1 MKTTSINTYFL
12 RNVASKDH
20 RFCSSRLLLFIAVI
34 ALLCSCGK
42 TRHAPLNVS
51 EMFFGKRLSSVSAD
65 PRCANRFFVA
75 SEDGDVFVLNSSNT
89 TAIDTLFTPFD
100 RIYKVVPCTEAHA
113 NGFFIGT
120 RNMGLVLCRRQADTL
135 VAVTRY
141 LLPTADRPDRY
152 SAYDISVQPTGVYVA
167 TSHGLLKVAQNSMA
181 NTATAS
187 TATAVLSPVDVCHDS
202 GASSDTL
209 RPMVACDILTISS
222 RYLVF
227 ASDRGVLK
235 VDMTTDKVSPL
246 VSQKAYGIALNG
258 NTIMALVSGDSLLK
272 VDLSGNRLAAL
283 SLPHPAQRYFYDP
296 ANAMNYLLSD
306 GHVQLFRDNE
316 LANPDT
322 WQQMNVG
329 MSMPVNCRNIIV
341 GNSGQHQSLL
351 VGKYSLFR
359 VANHQDVFNST
370 GEVRLACV
378 DGRHIYYL
386 VGTRL
391 FRQDLD
397 GRNVAVQLKD
407 ISGGTGDIRFM
418 QVLNGQLFYVD
429 SDNKAYSAP
438 LHSSY
443 LVNSLLSFDRPVKPS
458 LNREVTAM
466 GVDAS
471 NVYVGI
477 RDGLRNLHRADSC
490 LDNSVFITRFA
501 NGGAQ
506 TAFATLNDGVF
517 VGRDNR
523 FLPIK
528 GSRRFA
534 FIRDVAFIPS
544 QGQSPGLYVLT
555 NNSLLRSCGTDSL
568 AFVRT
573 ATGYRR
579 LLAADSTHVY
589 GVADFGIDNLLSSE
603 RLFPDIH
610 FEPEACVVVD
620 GKIYAS
626 SGSGVYVFTPKA
638 DKNKNAQPSDK
649 IENASEGK
657 TAHDR
662 YVTVR
667 FVPKSLFSRTNI
679 VLLVLLV
686 CAVVAG
692 VWYGDRR
699 RRRMRTVKA
708 MQERL
713 RARVD
718 ELCRVSHLLDAH
730 LCSTLDRWDCEI
742 KNLHRLAPTEAV
754 KQADSLNR
762 DIQQATFKVP
772 TVLALQL
779 ERQLVDLKTR
789 KKVPDSADR
798 RKASEQARVGG
809 DVFEMASA
817 IDDNDKWLRIVRDDE
832 ALVESLCLLFDN
844 HVAVKG
850 MPYSYL
856 AVLNSEVEADEK
868 LYNLY
873 AVVANDKKAL
883 EDKVA
888 AETIATAK
896 AAGKTTAKDVAEARD
911 TAKAKVEAEHH
922 FAKTACELLKPYVS
936 TPDIAEKLLAYVEA
950 ECQKLQ
956 AHEADVCAVDHT
968 FKDVC
973 TVLTAQYSAVV
984 SDLSSSTPDV
994 CGALSQLPLLNR
1006 RRDMLLSIVDVHQL
1020 SKVYFDLQAQLYK
1033 KACLGKHKT
1042 EIEAQMK
1049 ALATDHFSRGTLVEA
1064 VQAFYKAADKTV
1076 DKELFFLM
1084 NLPRKKGGGL
1094 FISESLL
1101 VLLMAKNG
1109 KRVSSYDEMTE
1120 AGKQHLR
1127 RVRRE
1132 LLGDNMPACLDRLKA
1147 YGNDNAGCFAPLLL
1161 DLYETYK
1168 ADASNTSADEPVV
1181 ETADVDD

>member
-1 MKTTSINTYFL
+1 M
-12 RNVASKDH
+12 
-20 RFCSSRLLLFIAVI
+20 
-34 ALLCSCGK
+34 
-42 TRHAPLNVS
+42 
-51 EMFFGKRLSSVSAD
+51 
-65 PRCANRFFVA
+65 
-75 SEDGDVFVLNSSNT
+75 
-89 TAIDTLFTPFD
+89 
-100 RIYKVVPCTEAHA
+100 
-113 NGFFIGT
+113 
-120 RNMGLVLCRRQADTL
+120 
-135 VAVTRY
+135 VT
-141 LLPTADRPDRY
+141 
-152 SAYDISVQPTGVYVA
+152 
-167 TSHGLLKVAQNSMA
+167 
-181 NTATAS
+181 
-187 TATAVLSPVDVCHDS
+187 
-202 GASSDTL
+202 
-209 RPMVACDILTISS
+209 CDILAISL
-222 RYLVF
+222 RYLVC

-235 VDMTTDKVSPL
+235 VDMTTDKVNPL

-258 NTIMALVSGDSLLK
+258 NAIMALVSGDSLLK
-272 VDLSGNRLAAL
+272 VDLRGNRLAAI
-283 SLPHPAQRYFYDP
+283 SLPHPAQRYFYDS

-316 LANPDT
+316 LARPDT

-370 GEVRLACV
+370 GEVRLACAE
-378 DGRHIYYL
+378 GRHIYYL

-397 GRNVAVQLKD
+397 GRNEAVQLKD

-443 LVNSLLSFDRPVKPS
+443 LINSLLSFDRPVKPS

-517 VGRDNR
+517 MGRDNR

-544 QGQSPGLYVLT
+544 QGQSPDLYVLT
-555 NNSLLRSCGTDSL
+555 NNSLLRSRGTDSL
-568 AFVRT
+568 TFVRT

-626 SGSGVYVFTPKA
+626 SGSGVYVFGPTA
-638 DKNKNAQPSDK
+638 V
-649 IENASEGK
+649 K
-657 TAHDR
+657 TAPDH
-662 YVTVR
+662 YTTVR

-686 CAVVAG
+686 CAVVAC

-699 RRRMRTVKA
+699 RRRMRAVRA

-762 DIQQATFKVP
+762 DIQQASFKVP

-779 ERQLVDLKTR
+779 ERQLGDLKTR
-789 KKVPDSADR
+789 KKVPSSKE
-798 RKASEQARVGG
+798 RKTASEQAREGG
-809 DVFEMASA
+809 DVFEMARA
-817 IDDNDKWLRIVRDDE
+817 IVDNDKWLRIVRDDE

-936 TPDIAEKLLAYVEA
+936 TPGIAEKLLAYVEA
-950 ECQKLQ
+950 ERQKLQ
-956 AHEADVCAVDHT
+956 EHEADVCAVDHT

-973 TVLTAQYSAVV
+973 TVLTAQYSAIV

-1033 KACLGKHKT
+1033 KACLGKQKA

-1064 VQAFYKAADKTV
+1064 VQAFYAAADKTV

-1168 ADASNTSADEPVV
+1168 ADASNTSADESVV

>member
-12 RNVASKDH
+12 RDEASKDH
-20 RFCSSRLLLFIAVI
+20 RFCSLRLLLFTAVV

-75 SEDGDVFVLNSSNT
+75 SEDGDVFVLTSSNT
-89 TAIDTLFTPFD
+89 TTVDTLFTPFD
-100 RIYKVVPCTEAHA
+100 RIYKVVPCSEAHA
-113 NGFFIGT
+113 TDFFIGT
-120 RNMGLVLCRRQADTL
+120 RNMGLVLCRRQADSL

-167 TSHGLLKVAQNSMA
+167 TSHGLLKVTPNIKAS
-181 NTATAS
+181 TATAS

-283 SLPHPAQRYFYDP
+283 SLPHPAQRYFYDS

-316 LANPDT
+316 LARPDT

-370 GEVRLACV
+370 GEVRLACAE
-378 DGRHIYYL
+378 GRHIYYL

-397 GRNVAVQLKD
+397 GKNEAVQLKD

-438 LHSSY
+438 LYSSY
-443 LVNSLLSFDRPVKPS
+443 LINSLLSFDRPVKPS

-517 VGRDNR
+517 MGRDNR

-544 QGQSPGLYVLT
+544 QGQSPDLYVLT
-555 NNSLLRSCGTDSL
+555 NNSLLRSRGTDSL
-568 AFVRT
+568 TFVRT

-626 SGSGVYVFTPKA
+626 SGSGVYVFGPTA
-638 DKNKNAQPSDK
+638 V
-649 IENASEGK
+649 K
-657 TAHDR
+657 TAPDH
-662 YVTVR
+662 YTTVR

-679 VLLVLLV
+679 VLLVLFV
-686 CAVVAG
+686 CVVVAG

-699 RRRMRTVKA
+699 RRRMRAVRA
-708 MQERL
+708 MQKRL

-718 ELCRVSHLLDAH
+718 ELCRVRPLLDAQ
-730 LCSTLDRWDCEI
+730 LCSTLDRWHSEI

-779 ERQLVDLKTR
+779 ERQLGDLKTR
-789 KKVPDSADR
+789 KKVPSSKE
-798 RKASEQARVGG
+798 RKTASEQAREGG
-809 DVFEMASA
+809 DVFEMARA
-817 IDDNDKWLRIVRDDE
+817 IVDNDKWLRIVRDDE

-850 MPYSYL
+850 MPYCYL

-936 TPDIAEKLLAYVEA
+936 TPGIAEKLLAYVEA
-950 ECQKLQ
+950 ERQKLQ
-956 AHEADVCAVDHT
+956 EHEADACAVGHT

-973 TVLTAQYSAVV
+973 TALAAQYSAIV

-1033 KACLGKHKT
+1033 KACLGKQKT

-1132 LLGDNMPACLDRLKA
+1132 LLGDNMLACLDRLKA
-1147 YGNDNAGCFAPLLL
+1147 YGNDNAASFAPLLL

-1168 ADASNTSADEPVV
+1168 ADASNTSADEPMV
-1181 ETADVDD
+1181 EATDVDG

>member
-12 RNVASKDH
+12 RNVAPKDH
-20 RFCSSRLLLFIAVI
+20 RFCSLRLLLFTAVV

-75 SEDGDVFVLNSSNT
+75 SEDGDVFVLTSSNT
-89 TAIDTLFTPFD
+89 TTVDTLFTPFD
-100 RIYKVVPCTEAHA
+100 RIYKVVPCSEAHA

-120 RNMGLVLCRRQADTL
+120 RNMGLVLCRRQADSL

-167 TSHGLLKVAQNSMA
+167 TSHGLLKVTPNIKAS
-181 NTATAS
+181 TATAS

-202 GASSDTL
+202 GTSSDTL
-209 RPMVACDILTISS
+209 RPMVTCDILAISL
-222 RYLVF
+222 RYLVC

-235 VDMTTDKVSPL
+235 VDMTTDKVNPL

-258 NTIMALVSGDSLLK
+258 NAIMALVSGDSLLK
-272 VDLSGNRLAAL
+272 VDLRGNRLAAI
-283 SLPHPAQRYFYDP
+283 SLPHPAQRYFYDS

-316 LANPDT
+316 LARPDT

-370 GEVRLACV
+370 GEVRLACAE
-378 DGRHIYYL
+378 GRHIYYL

-397 GRNVAVQLKD
+397 GRNEAVQLKD

-443 LVNSLLSFDRPVKPS
+443 LINSLLSFDRPVKPS

-517 VGRDNR
+517 MGRDNR

-544 QGQSPGLYVLT
+544 QGQSPDLYVLT
-555 NNSLLRSCGTDSL
+555 NNSLLRSRGTDSL
-568 AFVRT
+568 TFVRT

-649 IENASEGK
+649 IENASESK

-692 VWYGDRR
+692 VWYVDRR
-699 RRRMRTVKA
+699 RRRMRTVRA

-718 ELCRVSHLLDAH
+718 ELCRVRPLLDAR
-730 LCSTLDRWDCEI
+730 LCSTLDRWLSEI
-742 KNLHRLAPTEAV
+742 NNLHRLAPTEAV

-779 ERQLVDLKTR
+779 ERQLGDLKTR
-789 KKVPDSADR
+789 KKVPGCADR

-809 DVFEMASA
+809 DVFEMARV
-817 IDDNDKWLRIVRDDE
+817 IVGNDKWLRIVRDDE

-850 MPYSYL
+850 MPYCYL

-888 AETIATAK
+888 AETIAEAK
-896 AAGKTTAKDVAEARD
+896 AEGKITAKDVAEARAA
-911 TAKAKVEAEHH
+911 AKAKVEAEHR
-922 FAKTACELLKPYVS
+922 FAETACELLKPYVS
-936 TPDIAEKLLAYVEA
+936 TSDIVGKLLAILYA
-950 ECQKLQ
+950 ERQKLQ
-956 AHEADVCAVDHT
+956 AHEADACAVAPT
-968 FKDVC
+968 FKGVC
-973 TVLTAQYSAVV
+973 TALTAQYSAIV
-984 SDLSSSTPDV
+984 SSLSSSMPDV
-994 CGALSQLPLLNR
+994 CGSLSQLPLLNR

-1020 SKVYFDLQAQLYK
+1020 SKVYFDLQTQLYK
-1033 KACLGKHKT
+1033 KACLGKQKI

-1049 ALATDHFSRGTLVEA
+1049 ALATDHFSKGTLVEA
-1064 VQAFYKAADKTV
+1064 VQAFYTAADKTV

-1132 LLGDNMPACLDRLKA
+1132 LLGDNMLACLDRLKA
-1147 YGNDNAGCFAPLLL
+1147 YGNDNAGSFAPLLL

-1168 ADASNTSADEPVV
+1168 ADASNTSADEPMV
-1181 ETADVDD
+1181 EVTDVDD

>member
-12 RNVASKDH
+12 RDEASKDH
-20 RFCSSRLLLFIAVI
+20 RFCSLRLLLFTAVV

-75 SEDGDVFVLNSSNT
+75 SEDGDVFVLTSSNT
-89 TAIDTLFTPFD
+89 TTVDTLFTPFD
-100 RIYKVVPCTEAHA
+100 RIYKVVPCSEAHA
-113 NGFFIGT
+113 TDFFIGT
-120 RNMGLVLCRRQADTL
+120 RNMGLVLCRRQADSL

-167 TSHGLLKVAQNSMA
+167 TSHGLLKVAHNIKA

-202 GASSDTL
+202 GTSSDTL
-209 RPMVACDILTISS
+209 RPMVTCDILAISP
-222 RYLVF
+222 RYLVC

-235 VDMTTDKVSPL
+235 VDMTTDKVNPL
-246 VSQKAYGIALNG
+246 VSQKAYGIALND
-258 NTIMALVSGDSLLK
+258 NAIMALVSGDSLLK
-272 VDLSGNRLAAL
+272 VDLRGNRLAAL

-316 LANPDT
+316 LARPDT

-370 GEVRLACV
+370 GEVRLACAE
-378 DGRHIYYL
+378 GRHIYYL

-397 GRNVAVQLKD
+397 GKNEAVQLKD

-438 LHSSY
+438 LYSSY
-443 LVNSLLSFDRPVKPS
+443 LVNSLLSFDRPLKPS
-458 LNREVTAM
+458 PNREVTAM

-477 RDGLRNLHRADSC
+477 RDGLCNLHRADSC

-517 VGRDNR
+517 MGRDNR

-544 QGQSPGLYVLT
+544 QGQSPDLYVLT
-555 NNSLLRSCGTDSL
+555 NNSLLRNRGTDSL
-568 AFVRT
+568 TFVRT

-579 LLAADSTHVY
+579 LLATDSTHVY

-626 SGSGVYVFTPKA
+626 SGSGVYVFGPTA
-638 DKNKNAQPSDK
+638 V
-649 IENASEGK
+649 K
-657 TAHDR
+657 TAPDH
-662 YVTVR
+662 YTTVR

-686 CAVVAG
+686 CVVVAG

-718 ELCRVSHLLDAH
+718 ELCRVRHLLDAQ
-730 LCSTLDRWDCEI
+730 LCTTLERWLSEI
-742 KNLHRLAPTEAV
+742 NNLHRLAPAEAV

-789 KKVPDSADR
+789 KKVPSSKE
-798 RKASEQARVGG
+798 RKTASEQAREGG
-809 DVFEMASA
+809 DVYEMARA
-817 IDDNDKWLRIVRDDE
+817 IVDNDKWLRIVRDDE

-883 EDKVA
+883 EVKVA
-888 AETIATAK
+888 AEIIAAK
-896 AAGKTTAKDVAEARD
+896 AEGKTTAKDVAKARA
-911 TAKAKVEAEHH
+911 TAKARVEAEHR
-922 FAKTACELLKPYVS
+922 FAETACELLKPYVS

-950 ECQKLQ
+950 ERQKLQ
-956 AHEADVCAVDHT
+956 AHEADACAVEHT

-973 TVLTAQYSAVV
+973 TALTAQYSAIV
-984 SDLSSSTPDV
+984 SDLSSSMPDV

-1033 KACLGKHKT
+1033 KACLGKQKT

-1064 VQAFYKAADKTV
+1064 VQAFYAAADKTV

-1132 LLGDNMPACLDRLKA
+1132 LLGDNMLACLDRLKA
-1147 YGNDNAGCFAPLLL
+1147 YGNDNAASFAPLLL

-1168 ADASNTSADEPVV
+1168 ADASNTSADEPMV
-1181 ETADVDD
+1181 EVTDVDG

>member
-12 RNVASKDH
+12 RNVAPKDH
-20 RFCSSRLLLFIAVI
+20 RFCSLRLLLFTAVV

-75 SEDGDVFVLNSSNT
+75 SEDGDVFVLTSSNT
-89 TAIDTLFTPFD
+89 TTVDTLFTPFD
-100 RIYKVVPCTEAHA
+100 RIYKVVPCSEAHA

-120 RNMGLVLCRRQADTL
+120 RNMGLVLCRRQADSL

-167 TSHGLLKVAQNSMA
+167 TSHGLLKVTPNIKAS
-181 NTATAS
+181 TATAS

-202 GASSDTL
+202 GTSSDTL
-209 RPMVACDILTISS
+209 RPMVTCDILAISL
-222 RYLVF
+222 RYLVC

-235 VDMTTDKVSPL
+235 VDMTTDKVNPL

-258 NTIMALVSGDSLLK
+258 NAIMALVSGDSLLK
-272 VDLSGNRLAAL
+272 VDLRGNRLAAI
-283 SLPHPAQRYFYDP
+283 SLPHPAQRYFYDS

-370 GEVRLACV
+370 GEVRLACAE
-378 DGRHIYYL
+378 GRHIYYL

-397 GRNVAVQLKD
+397 GRNEAVQLKD

-443 LVNSLLSFDRPVKPS
+443 LINSLLSFDRPVKPS

-517 VGRDNR
+517 MGRDNR

-544 QGQSPGLYVLT
+544 QGQSPDLYVLT
-555 NNSLLRSCGTDSL
+555 NNSLLRSRGTDSL
-568 AFVRT
+568 TFVRT

-626 SGSGVYVFTPKA
+626 SGSGVYVFGPTA
-638 DKNKNAQPSDK
+638 V
-649 IENASEGK
+649 K
-657 TAHDR
+657 TAPDH
-662 YVTVR
+662 YTTVR

-686 CAVVAG
+686 CAVVAC

-699 RRRMRTVKA
+699 RRRMRAVRA

-762 DIQQATFKVP
+762 DIQQASFKVP

-779 ERQLVDLKTR
+779 ERQLGDLKTR
-789 KKVPDSADR
+789 KKVPSSKE
-798 RKASEQARVGG
+798 RKTASEQAREGG
-809 DVFEMASA
+809 DVFEMARA
-817 IDDNDKWLRIVRDDE
+817 IVDNDKWLRIVRDDE

-936 TPDIAEKLLAYVEA
+936 TPGIAEKLLAYVEA
-950 ECQKLQ
+950 ERQKLQ
-956 AHEADVCAVDHT
+956 EHEADVCAVDHT

-973 TVLTAQYSAVV
+973 TVLTAQYSAIV

-1033 KACLGKHKT
+1033 KACLGKQKA

-1049 ALATDHFSRGTLVEA
+1049 ALATDHFGKGTLVEA
-1064 VQAFYKAADKTV
+1064 VQAFYTAADKTV

-1168 ADASNTSADEPVV
+1168 ADASNTSADESVV

>member
-12 RNVASKDH
+12 RDEASKGC
-20 RFCSSRLLLFIAVI
+20 RLSSICLLLFTAVI

-75 SEDGDVFVLNSSNT
+75 SEDGDVFVLSSSNT
-89 TAIDTLFTPFD
+89 TTIDTLFTPFD
-100 RIYKVVPCTEAHA
+100 RIYKVVPCSETHA

-120 RNMGLVLCRRQADTL
+120 RNMGLVLCRRQADSL

-167 TSHGLLKVAQNSMA
+167 TSHGLLKVAHNIKAS
-181 NTATAS
+181 TATAS
-187 TATAVLSPVDVCHDS
+187 TSTAVLSPVDVCHDS
-202 GASSDTL
+202 GTSSDTL
-209 RPMVACDILTISS
+209 RPMVACDILAISP
-222 RYLVF
+222 RYLVC

-235 VDMTTDKVSPL
+235 VDMTTDKVNPL

-258 NTIMALVSGDSLLK
+258 NAIMALVSGDSLLK
-272 VDLSGNRLAAL
+272 VDLRGNRLAAI
-283 SLPHPAQRYFYDP
+283 SLPHPAQRYFYDS

-316 LANPDT
+316 LARPDT

-397 GRNVAVQLKD
+397 GKNVAVQLKD

-438 LHSSY
+438 LYSSY
-443 LVNSLLSFDRPVKPS
+443 LVNSLLSFDRPLKPS
-458 LNREVTAM
+458 PNREVTAM

-517 VGRDNR
+517 MGRDNR

-544 QGQSPGLYVLT
+544 QGQSPDLYVLT
-555 NNSLLRSCGTDSL
+555 NNSLLRSRGTDSL
-568 AFVRT
+568 TFVRT

-626 SGSGVYVFTPKA
+626 SGSGVYVFGPTA
-638 DKNKNAQPSDK
+638 V
-649 IENASEGK
+649 K
-657 TAHDR
+657 TAPDHCT
-662 YVTVR
+662 TVR

-686 CAVVAG
+686 CVVVAG

-699 RRRMRTVKA
+699 RRRMRAVRA
-708 MQERL
+708 MQKRL

-779 ERQLVDLKTR
+779 ERQLGDLKTR
-789 KKVPDSADR
+789 KKVPSSKE
-798 RKASEQARVGG
+798 RKTASEQAREGG
-809 DVFEMASA
+809 DVFEMACA

-936 TPDIAEKLLAYVEA
+936 TPGIAEKLLAYVEA
-950 ECQKLQ
+950 ERQKLQ
-956 AHEADVCAVDHT
+956 AHESDACAVDHT

-973 TVLTAQYSAVV
+973 TALNAQYSAIV
-984 SDLSSSTPDV
+984 SDLSSSSPDV
-994 CGALSQLPLLNR
+994 CEALSLLPLLNR
-1006 RRDMLLSIVDVHQL
+1006 RRDMLLSIVNVHQL

-1033 KACLGKHKT
+1033 KACLGKQKT

-1049 ALATDHFSRGTLVEA
+1049 ALATDHFSKGTLVEA
-1064 VQAFYKAADKTV
+1064 VQAFYTAADKTV

-1132 LLGDNMPACLDRLKA
+1132 LLGDNMLACLDRLKA

-1168 ADASNTSADEPVV
+1168 ADASNTSADEPMA
-1181 ETADVDD
+1181 ETVDVDC

>member
-12 RNVASKDH
+12 RDEASKDH
-20 RFCSSRLLLFIAVI
+20 RFCSLRLLLFTAVV

-75 SEDGDVFVLNSSNT
+75 SEDGDVFVLTSST
-89 TAIDTLFTPFD
+89 TTTIDTLFTPFD
-100 RIYKVVPCTEAHA
+100 RIYKVVPCSEAHA

-120 RNMGLVLCRRQADTL
+120 RNMGLVLCRRQADSL

-167 TSHGLLKVAQNSMA
+167 TSHGLLKVAPKSKA
-181 NTATAS
+181 STATAS

-202 GASSDTL
+202 GTSSDTL
-209 RPMVACDILTISS
+209 RPMVACDILAISP
-222 RYLVF
+222 RYLVC

-235 VDMTTDKVSPL
+235 VDMTTDKVNPL

-258 NTIMALVSGDSLLK
+258 NAIMALVSGDSLLK
-272 VDLSGNRLAAL
+272 VDLRGNRLAAI
-283 SLPHPAQRYFYDP
+283 SLPHPAQRYFYDS

-316 LANPDT
+316 LARPDT

-397 GRNVAVQLKD
+397 GRNEAVQLKD

-438 LHSSY
+438 LYSSY
-443 LVNSLLSFDRPVKPS
+443 LINSLLSFDRPVKSS

-490 LDNSVFITRFA
+490 LDNSVFITHFA

-517 VGRDNR
+517 MGRDNR

-544 QGQSPGLYVLT
+544 QGQSPDLYVLT
-555 NNSLLRSCGTDSL
+555 NNSLLRSRGTDSL
-568 AFVRT
+568 TFVRT

-579 LLAADSTHVY
+579 LLATDSTHVY

-626 SGSGVYVFTPKA
+626 SGSGVYVFGPTA
-638 DKNKNAQPSDK
+638 V
-649 IENASEGK
+649 K
-657 TAHDR
+657 TAPDH
-662 YVTVR
+662 YTTVR

-718 ELCRVSHLLDAH
+718 ELCRVRHLLDAR
-730 LCSTLDRWDCEI
+730 LCSTLDRWLCEI

-772 TVLALQL
+772 TVLAIQL
-779 ERQLVDLKTR
+779 ERQLGDLKTR
-789 KKVPDSADR
+789 KKVPGCADR

-809 DVFEMASA
+809 DVFEMARV
-817 IDDNDKWLRIVRDDE
+817 IVGNDKWLRIVRDDE

-850 MPYSYL
+850 MPYCYL

-888 AETIATAK
+888 AETIAEAK
-896 AAGKTTAKDVAEARD
+896 AEGKTTAKDVAEARA
-911 TAKAKVEAEHH
+911 TAKEKVEAERR
-922 FAKTACELLKPYVS
+922 FAETACELLKPYVS
-936 TPDIAEKLLAYVEA
+936 TPDIVGKLLANVEA
-950 ECQKLQ
+950 ERQKLQ
-956 AHEADVCAVDHT
+956 AHEADACAVAPT
-968 FKDVC
+968 FKGVC
-973 TVLTAQYSAVV
+973 TALTAQYSAIV
-984 SDLSSSTPDV
+984 SSLSSSTPDV
-994 CGALSQLPLLNR
+994 CGTLSQLPLLNR

-1033 KACLGKHKT
+1033 KACLGKQKA

-1049 ALATDHFSRGTLVEA
+1049 ALATDHFSKGTLVEA

-1132 LLGDNMPACLDRLKA
+1132 LLGDNMLACLDRLKA

-1168 ADASNTSADEPVV
+1168 ADASNTSADEPMT
-1181 ETADVDD
+1181 ETVDVDC

>member
-12 RNVASKDH
+12 RDEASKGC
-20 RFCSSRLLLFIAVI
+20 RLSSICLLLFTAVI

-75 SEDGDVFVLNSSNT
+75 SEDGDVFVLSSST
-89 TAIDTLFTPFD
+89 TTTIDTLFTPFD
-100 RIYKVVPCTEAHA
+100 RIYKVVPCSETHA

-120 RNMGLVLCRRQADTL
+120 RNMGLVLCRRQADSL

-167 TSHGLLKVAQNSMA
+167 TSHGLLKVAHNIKAS
-181 NTATAS
+181 TATAS
-187 TATAVLSPVDVCHDS
+187 TSTAVLSPVDVCHDS
-202 GASSDTL
+202 GTSSDTL
-209 RPMVACDILTISS
+209 RPMVACDILAISP
-222 RYLVF
+222 RYLVC

-235 VDMTTDKVSPL
+235 VDMTTDKVNPL

-258 NTIMALVSGDSLLK
+258 NAIMALVSGDSLLK
-272 VDLSGNRLAAL
+272 VDLRGNRLAAI
-283 SLPHPAQRYFYDP
+283 SLPHPAQRYFYDS

-316 LANPDT
+316 LARPDT

-397 GRNVAVQLKD
+397 GKNVAVQLKD

-438 LHSSY
+438 LYSSY
-443 LVNSLLSFDRPVKPS
+443 LVNSLLSFDRPLKPS
-458 LNREVTAM
+458 PNREVTAM

-517 VGRDNR
+517 MGRDNR

-544 QGQSPGLYVLT
+544 QGQSPDLYVLT
-555 NNSLLRSCGTDSL
+555 NNSLLRSRGTDSL
-568 AFVRT
+568 TFVRT

-626 SGSGVYVFTPKA
+626 SGSGVYVFGPTA
-638 DKNKNAQPSDK
+638 V
-649 IENASEGK
+649 K
-657 TAHDR
+657 TAPDHCT
-662 YVTVR
+662 TVR

-686 CAVVAG
+686 CVVVAG

-699 RRRMRTVKA
+699 RRRMRAVRA
-708 MQERL
+708 MQKRL

-779 ERQLVDLKTR
+779 ERQLGDLKTR
-789 KKVPDSADR
+789 KKVPSSKE
-798 RKASEQARVGG
+798 RKTASEQAREGG
-809 DVFEMASA
+809 DVFEMACA

-936 TPDIAEKLLAYVEA
+936 TPGIAEKLLAYVEA
-950 ECQKLQ
+950 ERQKLQ
-956 AHEADVCAVDHT
+956 AHESDACAVDHT

-973 TVLTAQYSAVV
+973 TALNAQYSAIV
-984 SDLSSSTPDV
+984 SDLSSSSPDV
-994 CGALSQLPLLNR
+994 CEALSLLPLLNR
-1006 RRDMLLSIVDVHQL
+1006 RRDMLLSIVNVHQL

-1033 KACLGKHKT
+1033 KACLGKQKT

-1064 VQAFYKAADKTV
+1064 VQAFYTAADKTV

>member
-1 MKTTSINTYFL
+1 MKTTSINTCFL
-12 RNVASKDH
+12 RNVAPKDH
-20 RFCSSRLLLFIAVI
+20 RFSSLRLLLFIAVI

-75 SEDGDVFVLNSSNT
+75 SEDGDVFVLTSSNT

-120 RNMGLVLCRRQADTL
+120 RNMGLVLCRRQADSL

-152 SAYDISVQPTGVYVA
+152 SAYDINVQPTGVYVA
-167 TSHGLLKVAQNSMA
+167 TSHGLLKIAQNSIA
-181 NTATAS
+181 STATAS

-272 VDLSGNRLAAL
+272 VDLRGTRLAAL

-397 GRNVAVQLKD
+397 GKNMAVQLKD

-438 LHSSY
+438 LYSSY

-458 LNREVTAM
+458 PNREVTAM

-477 RDGLRNLHRADSC
+477 RDGLCNLHRADSC

-501 NGGAQ
+501 NGGTQ

-517 VGRDNR
+517 MGRDNR

-579 LLAADSTHVY
+579 LLAADGTHVY

-626 SGSGVYVFTPKA
+626 SGSGVYVLGPTA
-638 DKNKNAQPSDK
+638 DK
-649 IENASEGK
+649 
-657 TAHDR
+657 TAPDH
-662 YVTVR
+662 YTTVR
-667 FVPKSLFSRTNI
+667 FVPQSLFSRTNI

-692 VWYGDRR
+692 VWYVDRR

-708 MQERL
+708 MQKRL

-718 ELCRVSHLLDAH
+718 ELCRVRHLLDAH
-730 LCSTLDRWDCEI
+730 LCSTLDRWLCEI

-779 ERQLVDLKTR
+779 ERQLGDLKAR
-789 KKVPDSADR
+789 KKVPGSADR

-809 DVFEMASA
+809 DVFEMARV
-817 IDDNDKWLRIVRDDE
+817 IVDNDNWLRIVRDDE

-850 MPYSYL
+850 MPYCYL
-856 AVLNSEVEADEK
+856 AVLNSEIEADEK

-888 AETIATAK
+888 AETIAAAK
-896 AAGKTTAKDVAEARD
+896 AEGKTTAKDVAEARAA
-911 TAKAKVEAEHH
+911 AKAKVEAEHR
-922 FAKTACELLKPYVS
+922 FAETACELLKPYVS
-936 TPDIAEKLLAYVEA
+936 TQDIVGKLLANVEA
-950 ECQKLQ
+950 ERQKLQ
-956 AHEADVCAVDHT
+956 AHEADACAVDST
-968 FKDVC
+968 FKGVC
-973 TVLTAQYSAVV
+973 TALTAQYSAIV
-984 SDLSSSTPDV
+984 SSLSSSTPDV

-1033 KACLGKHKT
+1033 KACLGKQKT
-1042 EIEAQMK
+1042 ELEAQMK
-1049 ALATDHFSRGTLVEA
+1049 ALATDHFGKGTLVEA
-1064 VQAFYKAADKTV
+1064 VQAFYTAADKTV

-1132 LLGDNMPACLDRLKA
+1132 LLGDNMLACLDRLKA

-1168 ADASNTSADEPVV
+1168 ADASNTSADEPMV
-1181 ETADVDD
+1181 EIADVDA

>member
-12 RNVASKDH
+12 RNVAPKDH

-75 SEDGDVFVLNSSNT
+75 SEDGDVFVLTSST
-89 TAIDTLFTPFD
+89 TTTIDTLFTPFD
-100 RIYKVVPCTEAHA
+100 RIYKVVPCSEAHA
-113 NGFFIGT
+113 TDFFIGT
-120 RNMGLVLCRRQADTL
+120 RNMGLVLCRRQADSL

-167 TSHGLLKVAQNSMA
+167 TSHGLLKVTPNIKAS
-181 NTATAS
+181 TATAS

-202 GASSDTL
+202 GTSSDTL
-209 RPMVACDILTISS
+209 RPMVTCDILAISL
-222 RYLVF
+222 RYLVC

-235 VDMTTDKVSPL
+235 VDMTTDKVTPL

-258 NTIMALVSGDSLLK
+258 NAIMALVSGDSLLK
-272 VDLSGNRLAAL
+272 VDLRGNRLAAI
-283 SLPHPAQRYFYDP
+283 SLPHPAQRYFYDS

-370 GEVRLACV
+370 GEVRLACAE
-378 DGRHIYYL
+378 GRHIYYL

-397 GRNVAVQLKD
+397 GRNEAVQLKD

-443 LVNSLLSFDRPVKPS
+443 LINSLLSFDRPVKPS

-490 LDNSVFITRFA
+490 LDNSVFITHFA

-517 VGRDNR
+517 MGRDNR

-544 QGQSPGLYVLT
+544 QGQSPDLYVLT
-555 NNSLLRSCGTDSL
+555 NNSLLRSRGTDSL
-568 AFVRT
+568 TFVRT

-626 SGSGVYVFTPKA
+626 SGSGVYVLEPTA
-638 DKNKNAQPSDK
+638 DK
-649 IENASEGK
+649 
-657 TAHDR
+657 TAPDH
-662 YVTVR
+662 YTTVR
-667 FVPKSLFSRTNI
+667 FVPQSLFSRTNI

-692 VWYGDRR
+692 VWYVDRR
-699 RRRMRTVKA
+699 RRRMRTVRA

-718 ELCRVSHLLDAH
+718 ELCRVRPLLDAR
-730 LCSTLDRWDCEI
+730 LCSTLDRWLSEI
-742 KNLHRLAPTEAV
+742 NNLHRLAPTEAV

-779 ERQLVDLKTR
+779 ERQLGDLKAR
-789 KKVPDSADR
+789 KKVPGCADR

-809 DVFEMASA
+809 DVFEMARV
-817 IDDNDKWLRIVRDDE
+817 IVGNDKWLRIVRDDE

-850 MPYSYL
+850 MPYCYL

-888 AETIATAK
+888 AETIAAAK
-896 AAGKTTAKDVAEARD
+896 AEGKTTAKDVAEARAA
-911 TAKAKVEAEHH
+911 AKAKVEAEHR
-922 FAKTACELLKPYVS
+922 FAETACELLKPYVS
-936 TPDIAEKLLAYVEA
+936 TPDIAWKLLANVEA
-950 ECQKLQ
+950 ERQKLQ
-956 AHEADVCAVDHT
+956 AHEADACAVAPT
-968 FKDVC
+968 FKGVC
-973 TVLTAQYSAVV
+973 TALTAQYSTIV
-984 SDLSSSTPDV
+984 SSLSSSTPDV

-1020 SKVYFDLQAQLYK
+1020 SKVYFDLQTQLYK
-1033 KACLGKHKT
+1033 KACLGKQKT

-1049 ALATDHFSRGTLVEA
+1049 ALATDHFSNGTLVEA
-1064 VQAFYKAADKTV
+1064 VQAFYTAADKTV

-1132 LLGDNMPACLDRLKA
+1132 LLGDNMLACLDRLKA
-1147 YGNDNAGCFAPLLL
+1147 YGNDNAASFAPLLL

-1168 ADASNTSADEPVV
+1168 ADASNTSADEPVT
-1181 ETADVDD
+1181 EIADVDA

>member
-12 RNVASKDH
+12 RDEAPKGH
-20 RFCSSRLLLFIAVI
+20 RFCSLRLLLFTAVA

-75 SEDGDVFVLNSSNT
+75 SEDGDVFVLTSSNT
-89 TAIDTLFTPFD
+89 TTIDTLFTPFD
-100 RIYKVVPCTEAHA
+100 RIYKVVPCSEAHA
-113 NGFFIGT
+113 SEFFIGT
-120 RNMGLVLCRRQADTL
+120 RNMGLVLCRRQADSL

-181 NTATAS
+181 TTATAS
-187 TATAVLSPVDVCHDS
+187 TSTASTSTAVLSPVDVCHDS
-202 GASSDTL
+202 GTSSDTL
-209 RPMVACDILTISS
+209 RPMVACDIFAISP
-222 RYLVF
+222 RYLVC

-235 VDMTTDKVSPL
+235 VDMTTDKVNPL

-258 NTIMALVSGDSLLK
+258 NAIMALVSGDSLLK
-272 VDLSGNRLAAL
+272 VDLRGNRLAAI

-370 GEVRLACV
+370 GEVRLACAE
-378 DGRHIYYL
+378 GRHIYYL
-386 VGTRL
+386 VGNRL

-397 GRNVAVQLKD
+397 GRNEAVQLKD

-438 LHSSY
+438 LYSSY
-443 LVNSLLSFDRPVKPS
+443 LINSLLSFDRPVKPS

-517 VGRDNR
+517 MGRDNR

-555 NNSLLRSCGTDSL
+555 NNSLLRSRGTDSL
-568 AFVRT
+568 TFVRT

-579 LLAADSTHVY
+579 LLATDSTHVY

-626 SGSGVYVFTPKA
+626 SGSGVYVFGPTA
-638 DKNKNAQPSDK
+638 DK
-649 IENASEGK
+649 
-657 TAHDR
+657 TAPDH
-662 YVTVR
+662 YTTVR

-708 MQERL
+708 MQDRL

-718 ELCRVSHLLDAH
+718 ELRRVRHLLDAH
-730 LCSTLDRWDCEI
+730 LCSTLDRWLSEI
-742 KNLHRLAPTEAV
+742 KNLHHLAPTEAV

-779 ERQLVDLKTR
+779 ERQLGDLKTR

-850 MPYSYL
+850 MPYCYL

-888 AETIATAK
+888 AEIIATAK
-896 AAGKTTAKDVAEARD
+896 AEGKTTAKDVAEARD
-911 TAKAKVEAEHH
+911 TAKAKVEAEHR

-950 ECQKLQ
+950 ERQKLQ
-956 AHEADVCAVDHT
+956 AHEADACAVDYT

-973 TVLTAQYSAVV
+973 TALSAQYSAIV

-1033 KACLGKHKT
+1033 KACLGKQKT

-1064 VQAFYKAADKTV
+1064 VQAFYAAADKTV

-1132 LLGDNMPACLDRLKA
+1132 LLGDNMLACLDRLKA

-1161 DLYETYK
+1161 DLYETYN

-1181 ETADVDD
+1181 ETADVDG

>member
-12 RNVASKDH
+12 RDEASKDH
-20 RFCSSRLLLFIAVI
+20 RFCSLRLLLFTAVV

-75 SEDGDVFVLNSSNT
+75 SEDGDVFVLTSST
-89 TAIDTLFTPFD
+89 TTTIDTLFTPFD
-100 RIYKVVPCTEAHA
+100 RIYKVVPCSEAHA
-113 NGFFIGT
+113 TDFFIGT
-120 RNMGLVLCRRQADTL
+120 RNMGLVLCRRQADSL

-167 TSHGLLKVAQNSMA
+167 TSHGLLKVTPNIKAS
-181 NTATAS
+181 TATAS

-202 GASSDTL
+202 GTSSDTL
-209 RPMVACDILTISS
+209 RPMVTCDILAISL
-222 RYLVF
+222 RYLVC

-235 VDMTTDKVSPL
+235 VDMTTDKVTPL

-258 NTIMALVSGDSLLK
+258 NAIMALVSGDSLLK
-272 VDLSGNRLAAL
+272 VDLRGNRLAAI
-283 SLPHPAQRYFYDP
+283 SLPHPAQRYFYDS

-370 GEVRLACV
+370 GEVRLACAE
-378 DGRHIYYL
+378 GRHIYYL

-397 GRNVAVQLKD
+397 GRNEAVQLKD

-443 LVNSLLSFDRPVKPS
+443 LINSLLSFDRPVKPS

-490 LDNSVFITRFA
+490 LDNSVFITHFA

-517 VGRDNR
+517 MGRDNR

-544 QGQSPGLYVLT
+544 QGQSPDLYVLT
-555 NNSLLRSCGTDSL
+555 NNSLLRSRGTDSL
-568 AFVRT
+568 TFVRT

-626 SGSGVYVFTPKA
+626 SGSGVYVLEPTA
-638 DKNKNAQPSDK
+638 DK
-649 IENASEGK
+649 
-657 TAHDR
+657 TAPDH
-662 YVTVR
+662 YTTVR
-667 FVPKSLFSRTNI
+667 FVPQSLFSRTNI

-692 VWYGDRR
+692 VWYVDRR
-699 RRRMRTVKA
+699 RRRMRTVRA

-718 ELCRVSHLLDAH
+718 ELCRVRPLLDAR
-730 LCSTLDRWDCEI
+730 LCSTLDRWLSEI
-742 KNLHRLAPTEAV
+742 NNLHRLAPTEAV

-779 ERQLVDLKTR
+779 ERQLGDLKAR
-789 KKVPDSADR
+789 KKVPGCADR

-809 DVFEMASA
+809 DVFEMARV
-817 IDDNDKWLRIVRDDE
+817 IVGNDKWLRIVRDDE

-850 MPYSYL
+850 MPYCYL

-888 AETIATAK
+888 AETIAAAK
-896 AAGKTTAKDVAEARD
+896 AEGKTTAKDVAEARAA
-911 TAKAKVEAEHH
+911 AKAKVEAEHR
-922 FAKTACELLKPYVS
+922 FAETACELLKPYVS
-936 TPDIAEKLLAYVEA
+936 TPDIAWKLLANVEA
-950 ECQKLQ
+950 ERQKLQ
-956 AHEADVCAVDHT
+956 AHEADACAVAPT
-968 FKDVC
+968 FKGVC
-973 TVLTAQYSAVV
+973 TALTAQYSTIV
-984 SDLSSSTPDV
+984 SSLSSSTPDV

-1020 SKVYFDLQAQLYK
+1020 SKVYFDLQTQLYK
-1033 KACLGKHKT
+1033 KACLGKQKT

-1049 ALATDHFSRGTLVEA
+1049 ALATDHFSNGTLVEA
-1064 VQAFYKAADKTV
+1064 VQAFYTAADKTV

-1132 LLGDNMPACLDRLKA
+1132 LLGDNMLACLDRLKA
-1147 YGNDNAGCFAPLLL
+1147 YGNDNAASFAPLLL

-1168 ADASNTSADEPVV
+1168 ADASNTSADEPVT
-1181 ETADVDD
+1181 EIADVDA

>member
-12 RNVASKDH
+12 RDEASKDH
-20 RFCSSRLLLFIAVI
+20 RFCSLRLLLFTAVV

-75 SEDGDVFVLNSSNT
+75 SEDGDVFVLTSSNT
-89 TAIDTLFTPFD
+89 TTVDTLFTPFD
-100 RIYKVVPCTEAHA
+100 RIYKVVPCSEAHA
-113 NGFFIGT
+113 TDFFIGT
-120 RNMGLVLCRRQADTL
+120 RNMGLVLCRRQADSL

-167 TSHGLLKVAQNSMA
+167 TSHGLLKVAHNIKAS
-181 NTATAS
+181 TATAS

-202 GASSDTL
+202 GTSSDTL
-209 RPMVACDILTISS
+209 RPMVTCDILAISL
-222 RYLVF
+222 RYLVC

-235 VDMTTDKVSPL
+235 VDMTTDKVNPL

-258 NTIMALVSGDSLLK
+258 NAIMALVSGDSLLK
-272 VDLSGNRLAAL
+272 VDLRGNRLAAL
-283 SLPHPAQRYFYDP
+283 SLPHPAQRYFYDS

-316 LANPDT
+316 LARPDT

-370 GEVRLACV
+370 GEVRLACAE
-378 DGRHIYYL
+378 GRHIYYL

-397 GRNVAVQLKD
+397 GRNEAVQLKD

-418 QVLNGQLFYVD
+418 QVLNGQLYYVD

-443 LVNSLLSFDRPVKPS
+443 FINSLLSFDRPVKPS

-517 VGRDNR
+517 MGRDNR

-555 NNSLLRSCGTDSL
+555 NNSLLRSRGTDSL
-568 AFVRT
+568 TFVRT

-579 LLAADSTHVY
+579 LLATDSTHVY

-626 SGSGVYVFTPKA
+626 SGSGVYVFGPTA
-638 DKNKNAQPSDK
+638 V
-649 IENASEGK
+649 K
-657 TAHDR
+657 TAPDH
-662 YVTVR
+662 YTTVR

-686 CAVVAG
+686 CVVVAG

-699 RRRMRTVKA
+699 RRRMRAVRA

-718 ELCRVSHLLDAH
+718 ELCRVRHLLDAQ
-730 LCSTLDRWDCEI
+730 LCTTLERWLSEI
-742 KNLHRLAPTEAV
+742 NNLHRLAPAEAV

-779 ERQLVDLKTR
+779 ERQLGDLKTR
-789 KKVPDSADR
+789 KKVPSSKE
-798 RKASEQARVGG
+798 RKTASEQAREGG
-809 DVFEMASA
+809 DVYEMARA
-817 IDDNDKWLRIVRDDE
+817 IVDNDKWLRIVRDDE

-850 MPYSYL
+850 MPYCYL

-873 AVVANDKKAL
+873 AAVANDKKAL

-936 TPDIAEKLLAYVEA
+936 TPGIAEKLLAYVEA
-950 ECQKLQ
+950 ERQKLQ
-956 AHEADVCAVDHT
+956 EHEADVCAVDHT

-973 TVLTAQYSAVV
+973 TVLTAQYSAIV
-984 SDLSSSTPDV
+984 SDLSSSMPDV

-1033 KACLGKHKT
+1033 KACLGKQKA

-1132 LLGDNMPACLDRLKA
+1132 LLGDNMLACLDRLKA

-1161 DLYETYK
+1161 DLYETYN

>member
-12 RNVASKDH
+12 RDEASKGC
-20 RFCSSRLLLFIAVI
+20 RLSSICLLLFTAVI

-75 SEDGDVFVLNSSNT
+75 SEDGDVFVLSSSNT
-89 TAIDTLFTPFD
+89 TTIDTLFTPFD
-100 RIYKVVPCTEAHA
+100 RIYKVVPCSETHA

-120 RNMGLVLCRRQADTL
+120 RNMGLVLCRRQADSL

-167 TSHGLLKVAQNSMA
+167 TSHGLLKVAHNIKAS
-181 NTATAS
+181 TATAS
-187 TATAVLSPVDVCHDS
+187 TSTAVLSPVDVCHDS
-202 GASSDTL
+202 GTSSDTL
-209 RPMVACDILTISS
+209 RPMVACDILAISP
-222 RYLVF
+222 RYLVC

-235 VDMTTDKVSPL
+235 VDMTTDKVNPL

-258 NTIMALVSGDSLLK
+258 NAIMALVSGDSLLK
-272 VDLSGNRLAAL
+272 VDLRGNRLAAI
-283 SLPHPAQRYFYDP
+283 SLPHPAQRYFYDS

-316 LANPDT
+316 LARPDT

-397 GRNVAVQLKD
+397 GKNVAVQLKD

-438 LHSSY
+438 LYSSY
-443 LVNSLLSFDRPVKPS
+443 LVNSLLSFDRPLKPS
-458 LNREVTAM
+458 PNREVTAM

-517 VGRDNR
+517 MGRDNR

-544 QGQSPGLYVLT
+544 QGQSPDLYVLT
-555 NNSLLRSCGTDSL
+555 NNSLLRSRGTDSL
-568 AFVRT
+568 TFVRT

-626 SGSGVYVFTPKA
+626 SGSGVYVFGPTA
-638 DKNKNAQPSDK
+638 V
-649 IENASEGK
+649 K
-657 TAHDR
+657 TAPDHCT
-662 YVTVR
+662 TVR

-686 CAVVAG
+686 CVVVAG

-699 RRRMRTVKA
+699 RRRMRAVRA
-708 MQERL
+708 MQKRL

-779 ERQLVDLKTR
+779 ERQLGDLKTR
-789 KKVPDSADR
+789 KKVPSSKE
-798 RKASEQARVGG
+798 RKTASEQAREGG
-809 DVFEMASA
+809 DVFEMACA

-873 AVVANDKKAL
+873 AVVANDKKVL

-888 AETIATAK
+888 AETIAAAK
-896 AAGKTTAKDVAEARD
+896 AEGKTTAKDVAKARD
-911 TAKAKVEAEHH
+911 TAKAKVEAEHR
-922 FAKTACELLKPYVS
+922 FAETACELLKPYVS

-950 ECQKLQ
+950 ERQKLQ
-956 AHEADVCAVDHT
+956 EHEADACAVDHT

-973 TVLTAQYSAVV
+973 TALAAQYSAIV
-984 SDLSSSTPDV
+984 SDLSSYMPDV

-1033 KACLGKHKT
+1033 KACLGKQKT

-1064 VQAFYKAADKTV
+1064 VQAFYAAADKTV

-1132 LLGDNMPACLDRLKA
+1132 LLGDNMLACLDRLKA

-1168 ADASNTSADEPVV
+1168 ADASNTSADEPMA
-1181 ETADVDD
+1181 ETVDVDC

>member
-12 RNVASKDH
+12 RDEASKGC
-20 RFCSSRLLLFIAVI
+20 RLSSICLLLFTAVI

-75 SEDGDVFVLNSSNT
+75 SEDGDVFVLSSST
-89 TAIDTLFTPFD
+89 TTTIDTLFTPFD
-100 RIYKVVPCTEAHA
+100 RIYKVVPCSETHA

-120 RNMGLVLCRRQADTL
+120 RNMGLVLCRRQADSL

-141 LLPTADRPDRY
+141 LLPTADRTDRY

-167 TSHGLLKVAQNSMA
+167 TSHGLLKVAHNIKAS
-181 NTATAS
+181 TATAS
-187 TATAVLSPVDVCHDS
+187 TSTAVLSPVDVCHDS
-202 GASSDTL
+202 GTSSDTL
-209 RPMVACDILTISS
+209 RPMVACDILAISP
-222 RYLVF
+222 RYLVC

-235 VDMTTDKVSPL
+235 VDMTTDKVNPL

-258 NTIMALVSGDSLLK
+258 NAIMALVSGDSLLK
-272 VDLSGNRLAAL
+272 VDLRGNRLAAI
-283 SLPHPAQRYFYDP
+283 SLPHPAQRYFYDS

-316 LANPDT
+316 LARPDT

-397 GRNVAVQLKD
+397 GKNVAVQLKD

-438 LHSSY
+438 LYSSY
-443 LVNSLLSFDRPVKPS
+443 LVNSLLSFDRPLKPS
-458 LNREVTAM
+458 PNREVTAM

-517 VGRDNR
+517 MGRDNR

-544 QGQSPGLYVLT
+544 QGQSPDLYVLT
-555 NNSLLRSCGTDSL
+555 NNSLLRSRGTDSL
-568 AFVRT
+568 TFVRT

-626 SGSGVYVFTPKA
+626 SGSGVYVFGPTA
-638 DKNKNAQPSDK
+638 V
-649 IENASEGK
+649 K
-657 TAHDR
+657 TAPDHCT
-662 YVTVR
+662 TVR

-686 CAVVAG
+686 CVVVAG

-699 RRRMRTVKA
+699 RRRMRAVRA
-708 MQERL
+708 MQKRL

-779 ERQLVDLKTR
+779 ERQLGDLKTR
-789 KKVPDSADR
+789 KKVPSSKE
-798 RKASEQARVGG
+798 RKTASEQAREGG
-809 DVFEMASA
+809 DVFEMACA

-896 AAGKTTAKDVAEARD
+896 AADKTTAKDVAEARD

-936 TPDIAEKLLAYVEA
+936 TPGIAEKLLAYVEA
-950 ECQKLQ
+950 ERQKLQ
-956 AHEADVCAVDHT
+956 AHESDACAVDHT

-973 TVLTAQYSAVV
+973 TALNAQYSAIV
-984 SDLSSSTPDV
+984 SDLSSSSPDV
-994 CGALSQLPLLNR
+994 CEALSLLPLLNR
-1006 RRDMLLSIVDVHQL
+1006 RRDMLLSIVNVHQL

-1033 KACLGKHKT
+1033 KACLGKQKT

-1064 VQAFYKAADKTV
+1064 VQAFYTAADKTV

-1132 LLGDNMPACLDRLKA
+1132 LLGDNMLACLDRLKA

-1168 ADASNTSADEPVV
+1168 ADASNTSADEPMA
-1181 ETADVDD
+1181 ETVDVDC

>member
-12 RNVASKDH
+12 RNVAPKDH
-20 RFCSSRLLLFIAVI
+20 RFCSLRLLLFTAVV

-75 SEDGDVFVLNSSNT
+75 SEDGDVFVLTSSNT
-89 TAIDTLFTPFD
+89 TTVDTLFTPFD
-100 RIYKVVPCTEAHA
+100 RIYKVVPCSEAHA
-113 NGFFIGT
+113 NDFFIGT
-120 RNMGLVLCRRQADTL
+120 RNMGLVLCRRQADSL

-167 TSHGLLKVAQNSMA
+167 TSHGLLKVAPKSKA
-181 NTATAS
+181 STATAS

-202 GASSDTL
+202 GTSSDTL

-222 RYLVF
+222 RYLVC

-235 VDMTTDKVSPL
+235 VDMTTDKVTPL

-258 NTIMALVSGDSLLK
+258 NAIMALVSGDSLLK
-272 VDLSGNRLAAL
+272 VDLRGNRLAAI
-283 SLPHPAQRYFYDP
+283 SLPHPAQRYFYDS

-316 LANPDT
+316 LARPDT

-370 GEVRLACV
+370 GEVRLACAE
-378 DGRHIYYL
+378 GRHIYYL

-397 GRNVAVQLKD
+397 GENEAVQLKD

-443 LVNSLLSFDRPVKPS
+443 LINSLLSFDRPVKPS

-501 NGGAQ
+501 NGGTQ
-506 TAFATLNDGVF
+506 TAFATLNNGVF
-517 VGRDNR
+517 MGRDNR

-544 QGQSPGLYVLT
+544 QGQSPDLYVLT
-555 NNSLLRSCGTDSL
+555 NNSLLRSRGTDSL
-568 AFVRT
+568 TFVRT

-626 SGSGVYVFTPKA
+626 SGSGVYVFGPTA
-638 DKNKNAQPSDK
+638 V
-649 IENASEGK
+649 K
-657 TAHDR
+657 TAPDH
-662 YVTVR
+662 YTTVR

-762 DIQQATFKVP
+762 DIQQASFKVP

-779 ERQLVDLKTR
+779 ERQLGDLKTR
-789 KKVPDSADR
+789 KKVPSSKE
-798 RKASEQARVGG
+798 RKTASEQAREGG
-809 DVFEMASA
+809 DVFEMARA

-850 MPYSYL
+850 MPYCYL

-911 TAKAKVEAEHH
+911 TAKAKVEAEHR

-936 TPDIAEKLLAYVEA
+936 TPGIAEKLLAYVEA
-950 ECQKLQ
+950 ERQKLQ
-956 AHEADVCAVDHT
+956 EHEADVCAVDHT

-973 TVLTAQYSAVV
+973 TVLTAQYSAIV
-984 SDLSSSTPDV
+984 SDLSSSMPDV
-994 CGALSQLPLLNR
+994 CGALSLLPLLNR

-1033 KACLGKHKT
+1033 KACLGKQKT

-1132 LLGDNMPACLDRLKA
+1132 LLGDNMLACLDRLKA

-1161 DLYETYK
+1161 DLYETYI

-1181 ETADVDD
+1181 ETTDVDD

>member
-12 RNVASKDH
+12 RDEASKDH
-20 RFCSSRLLLFIAVI
+20 RFCSLRLLLFTAVV

-75 SEDGDVFVLNSSNT
+75 SEDGDVFVLTSSNT
-89 TAIDTLFTPFD
+89 TTIDTLFTPFD
-100 RIYKVVPCTEAHA
+100 RIYKVVPCSEAHA
-113 NGFFIGT
+113 TDFFIGT
-120 RNMGLVLCRRQADTL
+120 RNMGLVLCRRQADSL

-167 TSHGLLKVAQNSMA
+167 TSHGLLKVAHNIKAS
-181 NTATAS
+181 TATAS

-202 GASSDTL
+202 GTSSDTL
-209 RPMVACDILTISS
+209 RPMVACDILAISP
-222 RYLVF
+222 RYLVC

-235 VDMTTDKVSPL
+235 VDMTTDKVNPL

-258 NTIMALVSGDSLLK
+258 NAIMALVSGDSLLK
-272 VDLSGNRLAAL
+272 VDLRGNRLAAL
-283 SLPHPAQRYFYDP
+283 SLPHPAQRYFYDS

-316 LANPDT
+316 LARPDT

-370 GEVRLACV
+370 GEVRLACAE
-378 DGRHIYYL
+378 GRHIYYL

-397 GRNVAVQLKD
+397 GRNEAVQLKD

-438 LHSSY
+438 LYSSY
-443 LVNSLLSFDRPVKPS
+443 LINSLLSFDRPVKPS

-466 GVDAS
+466 GVDAG

-477 RDGLRNLHRADSC
+477 RDGLRNLHRPDSC

-534 FIRDVAFIPS
+534 FVRDVAFIPS
-544 QGQSPGLYVLT
+544 QGQSPDLYVLT
-555 NNSLLRSCGTDSL
+555 NNSLLRSRGTDSL
-568 AFVRT
+568 TFVRT

-626 SGSGVYVFTPKA
+626 SGSGVYVFGPTA
-638 DKNKNAQPSDK
+638 V
-649 IENASEGK
+649 K
-657 TAHDR
+657 TAPDH
-662 YVTVR
+662 YTTVR

-679 VLLVLLV
+679 VLLVLLA

-708 MQERL
+708 MQKRL

-718 ELCRVSHLLDAH
+718 ELCRVRHLLDAQ
-730 LCSTLDRWDCEI
+730 LCTTLERWLSEI
-742 KNLHRLAPTEAV
+742 NTLHRLAPAEAV

-789 KKVPDSADR
+789 KKVPSSKE
-798 RKASEQARVGG
+798 RKTASEQAREGG
-809 DVFEMASA
+809 DVYEMARA
-817 IDDNDKWLRIVRDDE
+817 IVDNDKWLRIVRDDE

-850 MPYSYL
+850 MPYCYL

-936 TPDIAEKLLAYVEA
+936 TPGIAEKLLAYVEA
-950 ECQKLQ
+950 ERQKLQ
-956 AHEADVCAVDHT
+956 EHEADACAVDHT

-973 TVLTAQYSAVV
+973 TVLAAQYSAIV

-1033 KACLGKHKT
+1033 KACLGKQKT

-1049 ALATDHFSRGTLVEA
+1049 ALATDHFSKGTLVEA
-1064 VQAFYKAADKTV
+1064 VQAFYTAADKTV
-1076 DKELFFLM
+1076 DKELFLLM

-1132 LLGDNMPACLDRLKA
+1132 LLGDNLLACLDRLKA
-1147 YGNDNAGCFAPLLL
+1147 YANDNAGCFAPLLL

-1168 ADASNTSADEPVV
+1168 ADASNSSADEPVV
-1181 ETADVDD
+1181 EAVDVDG

>member
-12 RNVASKDH
+12 RNVAPKDH
-20 RFCSSRLLLFIAVI
+20 RFCSLRLLLFTAVV

-75 SEDGDVFVLNSSNT
+75 SEDGDVFVLTSSNT
-89 TAIDTLFTPFD
+89 TTVDTLFTPFD
-100 RIYKVVPCTEAHA
+100 RIYKVVPCSEAHA

-120 RNMGLVLCRRQADTL
+120 RNMGLVLCRRQADSL

-167 TSHGLLKVAQNSMA
+167 TSHGLLKVTPNIKAS
-181 NTATAS
+181 TATAS

-202 GASSDTL
+202 GTSSDTL
-209 RPMVACDILTISS
+209 RPMVTCDILAISL
-222 RYLVF
+222 RYLVC

-235 VDMTTDKVSPL
+235 VDMTTDKVNPL

-258 NTIMALVSGDSLLK
+258 NAIMALVSGDSLLK
-272 VDLSGNRLAAL
+272 VDLRGNRLAAI
-283 SLPHPAQRYFYDP
+283 SLPHPAQRYFYDS

-316 LANPDT
+316 LARPDT

-370 GEVRLACV
+370 GEVRLACAE
-378 DGRHIYYL
+378 GRHIYYL

-397 GRNVAVQLKD
+397 GRNEAVQLKD

-443 LVNSLLSFDRPVKPS
+443 LINSLLSFDRPVKPS

-517 VGRDNR
+517 MGRDNR

-544 QGQSPGLYVLT
+544 QGQSPDLYVLT
-555 NNSLLRSCGTDSL
+555 NNSLLRSRGTDSL
-568 AFVRT
+568 TFVRT

-626 SGSGVYVFTPKA
+626 SGSGVYVFGPTA
-638 DKNKNAQPSDK
+638 V
-649 IENASEGK
+649 K
-657 TAHDR
+657 TAPDH
-662 YVTVR
+662 YTTVR

-686 CAVVAG
+686 CAVVAC

-699 RRRMRTVKA
+699 RRRMRAVRA

-762 DIQQATFKVP
+762 DIQQASFKVP

-779 ERQLVDLKTR
+779 ERQLGDLKTR
-789 KKVPDSADR
+789 KKVPSSKE
-798 RKASEQARVGG
+798 RKTASEQAREGG
-809 DVFEMASA
+809 DVFEMARA
-817 IDDNDKWLRIVRDDE
+817 IVDNDKWLRIVRDDE

-936 TPDIAEKLLAYVEA
+936 TPGIAEKLLAYVEA
-950 ECQKLQ
+950 ERQKLQ
-956 AHEADVCAVDHT
+956 EHEADVCAVDHT

-973 TVLTAQYSAVV
+973 TVLTAQYSAIV

-1033 KACLGKHKT
+1033 KACLGKQKA

-1064 VQAFYKAADKTV
+1064 VQAFYAAADKTV

-1168 ADASNTSADEPVV
+1168 ADASNTSADESVV

>member
-12 RNVASKDH
+12 RDVAPKDH
-20 RFCSSRLLLFIAVI
+20 RFSSLRLLLFIAVI

-75 SEDGDVFVLNSSNT
+75 SEDGDVFVLTSSNT

-120 RNMGLVLCRRQADTL
+120 RNMGLVLCRRQADSL

-167 TSHGLLKVAQNSMA
+167 TSHGLLKVAHNIKA

-202 GASSDTL
+202 GTSSDTL
-209 RPMVACDILTISS
+209 RPMVACDILAISP
-222 RYLVF
+222 RYLVC

-272 VDLSGNRLAAL
+272 VDLRGNRLAAL

-370 GEVRLACV
+370 GEVRLACAE
-378 DGRHIYYL
+378 GRHIYYL

-397 GRNVAVQLKD
+397 GRNEAVQLKD

-418 QVLNGQLFYVD
+418 QVLNGHLFYVD

-438 LHSSY
+438 LYSSY
-443 LVNSLLSFDRPVKPS
+443 LINSLLSFDRPVKPS

-517 VGRDNR
+517 MGRDNR

-544 QGQSPGLYVLT
+544 QGQSPDLYVLT
-555 NNSLLRSCGTDSL
+555 NNSLLRSRGTDSL
-568 AFVRT
+568 TFVRT

-579 LLAADSTHVY
+579 LLATDSTHVY

-610 FEPEACVVVD
+610 FEPEACVAVD

-626 SGSGVYVFTPKA
+626 SGSGVYVFAPKA

-649 IENASEGK
+649 IENASEGQ
-657 TAHDR
+657 TAHNR
-662 YVTVR
+662 YATVR

-686 CAVVAG
+686 CVVVAG

-699 RRRMRTVKA
+699 RRRMRAVRA
-708 MQERL
+708 MQKRL

-718 ELCRVSHLLDAH
+718 ELCRVRHLLDAQ
-730 LCSTLDRWDCEI
+730 LCSTLDRWHSEI
-742 KNLHRLAPTEAV
+742 NNLHRLAPAEAV

-779 ERQLVDLKTR
+779 ERQLGDLKTR
-789 KKVPDSADR
+789 KKVPSSKE
-798 RKASEQARVGG
+798 RKTASEQAREGG
-809 DVFEMASA
+809 DVFEMARA
-817 IDDNDKWLRIVRDDE
+817 IVDNDKWLRIVRDDE

-850 MPYSYL
+850 MPYCYL

-896 AAGKTTAKDVAEARD
+896 AEGKTTAKDVAEARD
-911 TAKAKVEAEHH
+911 TAKAKVEAEHR
-922 FAKTACELLKPYVS
+922 FAKTVCELLKPYVS

-950 ECQKLQ
+950 ERQKLQ
-956 AHEADVCAVDHT
+956 AHEADACVVDHT

-973 TVLTAQYSAVV
+973 TALAAQYSAVV
-984 SDLSSSTPDV
+984 SALSSSTPDV

-1006 RRDMLLSIVDVHQL
+1006 RRDMLLSIVEVHQL
-1020 SKVYFDLQAQLYK
+1020 SKVYFDLQTQLYK
-1033 KACLGKHKT
+1033 KACLGKQKT
-1042 EIEAQMK
+1042 ELEAQMK

-1147 YGNDNAGCFAPLLL
+1147 YANDNAGCFAPLLL

>member
-12 RNVASKDH
+12 RNVAPKDH
-20 RFCSSRLLLFIAVI
+20 RFCSLRLLLFTAVV

-75 SEDGDVFVLNSSNT
+75 SEDGDVFVLTSSNT
-89 TAIDTLFTPFD
+89 TTIDTLFTPFD
-100 RIYKVVPCTEAHA
+100 RIYKVVPCSETHA
-113 NGFFIGT
+113 NDFFIGT
-120 RNMGLVLCRRQADTL
+120 RNMGLVLCRRQADSL

-167 TSHGLLKVAQNSMA
+167 TSHGLLKVAHNIKAS
-181 NTATAS
+181 TATAS

-202 GASSDTL
+202 GTSSDTL

-246 VSQKAYGIALNG
+246 VSQKTYGIALNN

-272 VDLSGNRLAAL
+272 VDLRGTRLAAL
-283 SLPHPAQRYFYDP
+283 SLPHPAQRYFYDS

-370 GEVRLACV
+370 GEVKLACV
-378 DGRHIYYL
+378 DGRHVYYL

-397 GRNVAVQLKD
+397 GKNEAVQLKD

-418 QVLNGQLFYVD
+418 QVLKDQLFYVD

-443 LVNSLLSFDRPVKPS
+443 LINSLLSFDRPVKPS

-517 VGRDNR
+517 MGRDNR

-544 QGQSPGLYVLT
+544 QGQSPDLYVLT
-555 NNSLLRSCGTDSL
+555 NNSLLRSRGTDSL
-568 AFVRT
+568 TFVRT

-626 SGSGVYVFTPKA
+626 SGSGVYVFGPTA
-638 DKNKNAQPSDK
+638 V
-649 IENASEGK
+649 K
-657 TAHDR
+657 TAPDH
-662 YVTVR
+662 YTTVR

-679 VLLVLLV
+679 VLLVLLA

-708 MQERL
+708 MQKRL

-718 ELCRVSHLLDAH
+718 ELCRVRHLLDAQ
-730 LCSTLDRWDCEI
+730 LCTTLERWLSEI
-742 KNLHRLAPTEAV
+742 NNLHRLAPAEAV

-789 KKVPDSADR
+789 KKVPSSKE
-798 RKASEQARVGG
+798 RKTASEQAREGG
-809 DVFEMASA
+809 DVYEMARA
-817 IDDNDKWLRIVRDDE
+817 IVDNDKWLRIVRDDE

-850 MPYSYL
+850 MPYCYL

-888 AETIATAK
+888 AETIAAAK
-896 AAGKTTAKDVAEARD
+896 AEGKTTAKDVAEARA
-911 TAKAKVEAEHH
+911 TAKAKVEAEHR
-922 FAKTACELLKPYVS
+922 FAETACELLKPYVS
-936 TPDIAEKLLAYVEA
+936 TPDIAGKLLANVEA
-950 ECQKLQ
+950 ERQKLQ
-956 AHEADVCAVDHT
+956 AHEADACAVDHT
-968 FKDVC
+968 LKGVC
-973 TVLTAQYSAVV
+973 TALTAQYSAIV
-984 SDLSSSTPDV
+984 SALSSSTPDV

-1033 KACLGKHKT
+1033 KACLGKQKT

-1064 VQAFYKAADKTV
+1064 VQAFYTAADKTV

-1168 ADASNTSADEPVV
+1168 ADASNTSADEPMA
-1181 ETADVDD
+1181 ETVDVDC